1 MATPVSIASNA
12 LLMLG
17 DKPIAS
23 FDEATDRARICAN
36 LWPDVRDSV
45 LRSHPWNCAV
55 KRVKLLPDADAPAFD
70 WRYAF
75 TLPGDFLRVLSVGEY
90 QNEEEWRVEAGKVLV
105 NFSPLLLR
113 YVFRN
118 ENPATY
124 DGMLVD
130 VMTAQ
135 MAARMAYPLTQSA
148 ALAQEMGARSASLER
163 KAKAVDGQD
172 DSSDMLGDNPLRDA
186 RYRV

>member
-1 MATPVSIASNA
+1 MATPVSISSNA

-23 FDEATDRARICAN
+23 FDEATDRARVCAN
-36 LWPDVRDSV
+36 LWPSVRDSV
-45 LRSHPWNCAV
+45 LRSHPWNCAI
-55 KRVKLLPDADAPAFD
+55 KRARLLPDATSPAFD
-70 WRYAF
+70 WDYQF
-75 TLPGDFLRVLSVGEY
+75 TVPGDFLRVLSVGELY
-90 QNEEEWRVEAGKVLV
+90 SEDEWRVEGQMILA
-105 NFSPLLLR
+105 NWSPLLLR
-113 YVFRN
+113 YVYRN

-148 ALAQEMGARSASLER
+148 ALAQEMGNRAAALER
-163 KAKAVDGQD
+163 RARAVDGQD
-172 DSSDMLGDNPLRDA
+172 DSTDMLGDNPLRDA
-186 RYRV
+186 RLRV

>member
-1 MATPVSIASNA
+1 MATPVSICSNA

-23 FDEATDRARICAN
+23 FDEATDRARVCAN

-55 KRVKLLPDADAPAFD
+55 KRVSLLPDAAAPAFD
-70 WRYAF
+70 WRYSF
-75 TLPGDFLRVLSVGEY
+75 TLPGDFLRVMSVGEY
-90 QNEEEWRVEAGKVLV
+90 QNEDEWRVESGKVLA
-105 NFSPLLLR
+105 NYSPMLLR
-113 YVFRN
+113 YIYRN

-130 VMTAQ
+130 LMTAQ

-148 ALAQEMGARSASLER
+148 ALAGEMSNRAAMLKRE
-163 KAKAVDGQD
+163 AKAVDGQD
-172 DSSDMLGDNPLRDA
+172 DSADMLGDNPLRDA
-186 RYRV
+186 RMRV